1 MIKYIKLFFK
11 LYKMTNFETINVGNQ
26 QLKVEW
32 PLTDQERS
40 KLEKFLKSK
49 QEPERQVVIEISQ
62 NEIEKLRNV
71 LNDDSKLSEFLGE
84 NEIPKNTVN
93 WSAELLSWSKLEE
106 NFWNKE
112 NFINFTKT
120 FDSQIENYFFG
131 QTWILKGLKISENEK
146 KNFTAWTSVY
156 FMDSIYKEIEKSG
169 NFAEIKEEIQKALW
183 SESEKGNILTIL
195 EKLGNET
202 ENISETVKNLKDL
215 FSWNTVEILKK
226 AYNPQKA
233 QILTESFSWVEL
245 KNNQIF
251 SNPNSTFELFEK
263 IEQNASKKDLKD
275 FINSKNSEN
284 PVNTEQDFSEFKEVW
299 DKIGNIIT
307 PEIGNGLGKI
317 QEITEKFSEIKNG
330 IKNKIL
336 WNPELAWTLA
346 TLSSIPLV
354 WEFISMILWFFWIDI
369 NELKNNSSLK
379 LEKVKENI
387 SKKWSFLEQAK
398 FLEDFWKQENWEIDE
413 NFLTSIEYISWNN
426 DESKLQESLEKLF
439 KKGGDFEN
447 FIKSEELNKL
457 QETQDKKELVN
468 NNWEINYKNLNFYIN
483 LYKEFLQ
490 QKSSNSVNWIS
501 DFVNQKIKPNENT
514 VEKQEE
520 VKTEESKDEKNPETT
535 WKDET
540 KKDWDTEQK
549 DKTETKETKKTS

>member
-11 LYKMTNFETINVGNQ
+11 LHKMTNFETINVGNQ

-32 PLTDQERS
+32 PLTDQERL

-146 KNFTAWTSVY
+146 KNFTAWASVY

-202 ENISETVKNLKDL
+202 ENISETVKNLKNL

-226 AYNPQKA
+226 VYNSQKA
-233 QILTESFSWVEL
+233 QILTESFSWIEL

-284 PVNTEQDFSEFKEVW
+284 PVNPEQDFSKFKEVW

-398 FLEDFWKQENWEIDE
+398 FLENFWKQENWEIDE

-426 DESKLQESLEKLF
+426 DENKLSESLEKLF
-439 KKGGDFEN
+439 KKGGNFEN

>member
-1 MIKYIKLFFK
+1 MIKYIKIFFK

-146 KNFTAWTSVY
+146 KNFTAWASVY

-202 ENISETVKNLKDL
+202 ENISETVKNLKNL

-226 AYNPQKA
+226 VYNSQKA
-233 QILTESFSWVEL
+233 QILTESFSWIEL

-284 PVNTEQDFSEFKEVW
+284 PVNPEQDFSKFKEVW

-398 FLEDFWKQENWEIDE
+398 FLENFWKQENWEIDE

-426 DESKLQESLEKLF
+426 DENKLSESLEKLF

>member
-1 MIKYIKLFFK
+1 MIKYIKIFFK

-146 KNFTAWTSVY
+146 KNFTAWASVY

-354 WEFISMILWFFWIDI
+354 SEFISMILWFFWIDI

>member
-11 LYKMTNFETINVGNQ
+11 LHKMTNFETINVGNQ

-146 KNFTAWTSVY
+146 KNFTAWASVY

-284 PVNTEQDFSEFKEVW
+284 PVNPEQDFSKFKEVW

-426 DESKLQESLEKLF
+426 DASKLQESLEKLF
-439 KKGGDFEN
+439 TQGGDFEN

>member
-11 LYKMTNFETINVGNQ
+11 LHKMTNFETINVGNQ

-146 KNFTAWTSVY
+146 KNFTAWASVY

-233 QILTESFSWVEL
+233 QILTESFSWIEL

-284 PVNTEQDFSEFKEVW
+284 PVNTEQDFSKFKEVW

>member
-1 MIKYIKLFFK
+1 
-11 LYKMTNFETINVGNQ
+11 MTNFETINVGNQ
-26 QLKVEW
+26 QLKVEG

-93 WSAELLSWSKLEE
+93 GSTELLSGSKLEE
-106 NFWNKE
+106 NFGNKE

-131 QTWILKGLKISENEK
+131 QTGILKGLKISENEK
-146 KNFTAWTSVY
+146 KNFTAGASVY

-169 NFAEIKEEIQKALW
+169 NFAEIKEEIQKALG

-202 ENISETVKNLKDL
+202 ENISETVKNLKNL
-215 FSWNTVEILKK
+215 FSGNTVEILKK
-226 AYNPQKA
+226 VYNPQKA
-233 QILTESFSWVEL
+233 QILTESFSGIEL

-284 PVNTEQDFSEFKEVW
+284 PVNTEQDFSKFKEVG

-336 WNPELAWTLA
+336 GNPELAGTLA

-354 WEFISMILWFFWIDI
+354 GEFISMILGFFGIDI

-387 SKKWSFLEQAK
+387 SKKGSFLEQAK
-398 FLEDFWKQENWEIDE
+398 FLENFGKQENGEIDE
-413 NFLTSIEYISWNN
+413 NFLTSIEYISGNN
-426 DESKLQESLEKLF
+426 DENKLSESLEKLF
-439 KKGGDFEN
+439 KKGGNFEN

-468 NNWEINYKNLNFYIN
+468 NNGEINYKNLNFYIN

-490 QKSSNSVNWIS
+490 QKSSNSVNGIS

-535 WKDET
+535 GKDET
-540 KKDWDTEQK
+540 KKDGDTEQK

>member
-11 LYKMTNFETINVGNQ
+11 LHKMTNFETINVGNQ

-146 KNFTAWTSVY
+146 KNFTAWASVY

-183 SESEKGNILTIL
+183 GESEKGNILTIL

-202 ENISETVKNLKDL
+202 ENISETVKNLKNL

-226 AYNPQKA
+226 VYNSQKA
-233 QILTESFSWVEL
+233 QILTESFSWIEL

-284 PVNTEQDFSEFKEVW
+284 PVNPEQDFSKFKEVW

>member
-1 MIKYIKLFFK
+1 MIKYIKIFFK

-146 KNFTAWTSVY
+146 KNFTAWASVY

-233 QILTESFSWVEL
+233 QILTESFSWIEL

-354 WEFISMILWFFWIDI
+354 SEFISMILWFFWIDI

>member
-11 LYKMTNFETINVGNQ
+11 LHKMTNFETINVGNQ

-146 KNFTAWTSVY
+146 KNFTAWASVY

-284 PVNTEQDFSEFKEVW
+284 PVNPEQDFSKFKEVW

-317 QEITEKFSEIKNG
+317 QEITKKFSEIKNG

>member
-146 KNFTAWTSVY
+146 KNFTAWASVY

-398 FLEDFWKQENWEIDE
+398 FLENFWKQENWEIDE

>member
-1 MIKYIKLFFK
+1 MIKYIKIFFK

-146 KNFTAWTSVY
+146 KNFTAWASVY

-183 SESEKGNILTIL
+183 KGNILTIL

-354 WEFISMILWFFWIDI
+354 SEFISMILWFFWIDI

>member
-11 LYKMTNFETINVGNQ
+11 LHKMTNFETINVGNQ

-146 KNFTAWTSVY
+146 KNFTAWASVY

-202 ENISETVKNLKDL
+202 ENISETVKNLKNL

-226 AYNPQKA
+226 VYNSQKA
-233 QILTESFSWVEL
+233 QILTESFSWIEL

-284 PVNTEQDFSEFKEVW
+284 PVNTEQDFSKFKEVW

-398 FLEDFWKQENWEIDE
+398 FLENFWKQENWEIDE

-426 DESKLQESLEKLF
+426 DENKLSESLEKLF

>member
-11 LYKMTNFETINVGNQ
+11 LHKMTNFETINVGNQ

-146 KNFTAWTSVY
+146 KNFTAWASVY

-284 PVNTEQDFSEFKEVW
+284 PVNPEQDFSKFKEVW

-520 VKTEESKDEKNPETT
+520 VNAEKNPETT

>member
-11 LYKMTNFETINVGNQ
+11 LHKMTNFETINVGNQ

-62 NEIEKLRNV
+62 NEIEKVRNV

-93 WSAELLSWSKLEE
+93 WSTELLSWSKLEE

-146 KNFTAWTSVY
+146 KNFTAWASVY

-202 ENISETVKNLKDL
+202 ENISETVKNLKNL

-226 AYNPQKA
+226 VYNPQKA
-233 QILTESFSWVEL
+233 QILTESFSWIEL

-284 PVNTEQDFSEFKEVW
+284 PVNTEQDFSKFKEVW

-398 FLEDFWKQENWEIDE
+398 FLENFWKQENWEIDE

-426 DESKLQESLEKLF
+426 DENKLSESLEKLF
-439 KKGGDFEN
+439 KKGGNFEN

>member
-1 MIKYIKLFFK
+1 MIKYIKIFFK

-146 KNFTAWTSVY
+146 KNFTAWASVY

-369 NELKNNSSLK
+369 NELKNYSSLK

-426 DESKLQESLEKLF
+426 DENKLSESLEKLF
-439 KKGGDFEN
+439 KKGGNFEN
-447 FIKSEELNKL
+447 FIKNEELKKL
-457 QETQDKKELVN
+457 QETQNRTELMN
-468 NNWEINYKNLNFYIN
+468 NNWEINYENLNFYIN

-490 QKSSNSVNWIS
+490 QKANNSVNWVS
-501 DFVNQKIKPNENT
+501 DFVNQKIKPA
-514 VEKQEE
+514 EKQEE
-520 VKTEESKDEKNPETT
+520 VNTEKNPETT

-540 KKDWDTEQK
+540 KKDWDAESK
-549 DKTETKETKKTS
+549 NKTNTKETEKTS

>member
-11 LYKMTNFETINVGNQ
+11 LHKMTNFETINVGNQ

-146 KNFTAWTSVY
+146 KNFTAWASVY
-156 FMDSIYKEIEKSG
+156 FMNSIYKEIEKSG

-202 ENISETVKNLKDL
+202 ENISETVKNLKNL

-226 AYNPQKA
+226 VYNSQKA
-233 QILTESFSWVEL
+233 QILTESFSWIEL

-284 PVNTEQDFSEFKEVW
+284 PVNPEQDFSKFKEVW

-387 SKKWSFLEQAK
+387 SKKWRFLEQAK

>member
-11 LYKMTNFETINVGNQ
+11 LHKMTNFETINVGNQ

-146 KNFTAWTSVY
+146 KNFTAWASVY

-354 WEFISMILWFFWIDI
+354 SEFISMILWFFWIDI

-514 VEKQEE
+514 VEK
-520 VKTEESKDEKNPETT
+520 NPETT

>member
-11 LYKMTNFETINVGNQ
+11 LHKMTNFETINVGNQ

-93 WSAELLSWSKLEE
+93 WSAELLSWSNLEE

-146 KNFTAWTSVY
+146 KNFTAWASVY

-202 ENISETVKNLKDL
+202 ENISETVKNLKNL

-226 AYNPQKA
+226 VYNSQKA
-233 QILTESFSWVEL
+233 QILTESFSWIEL

-284 PVNTEQDFSEFKEVW
+284 PVNPEQDFSKFKEVW

>member
-93 WSAELLSWSKLEE
+93 WSTELLSWSKLEE

-146 KNFTAWTSVY
+146 KNFTAWASVY

-202 ENISETVKNLKDL
+202 ENISETVKNLKNL

-226 AYNPQKA
+226 VYNPQKA
-233 QILTESFSWVEL
+233 QILTESFSWIEL

-284 PVNTEQDFSEFKEVW
+284 PVNTEQDFSKFKEVW

-398 FLEDFWKQENWEIDE
+398 FLENFWKQENWEIDE

-426 DESKLQESLEKLF
+426 DENKLSESLEKLF

>member
-1 MIKYIKLFFK
+1 
-11 LYKMTNFETINVGNQ
+11 MTNFETINVGNQ

-106 NFWNKE
+106 NFCNKE

-146 KNFTAWTSVY
+146 KNFTAWASVY

-183 SESEKGNILTIL
+183 GESEKGNILTIL

-202 ENISETVKNLKDL
+202 ENISETVKNLKNL

-226 AYNPQKA
+226 VYNSQKA
-233 QILTESFSWVEL
+233 QILTESFSWIEL

-284 PVNTEQDFSEFKEVW
+284 PVNPEQDFSKFKEVW

>member
-11 LYKMTNFETINVGNQ
+11 LHKMTNFETINVGNQ

-93 WSAELLSWSKLEE
+93 WSTELLSWSKLEE

-146 KNFTAWTSVY
+146 KNFTAWASVY

-202 ENISETVKNLKDL
+202 ENISETVKNLKNL

-226 AYNPQKA
+226 VYNPQKA
-233 QILTESFSWVEL
+233 QILTESFSWIEL

-284 PVNTEQDFSEFKEVW
+284 PVNTEQDFSKFKEVW

-398 FLEDFWKQENWEIDE
+398 FLENFWKQENWEIDE

-426 DESKLQESLEKLF
+426 DENKLSESLEKLF
-439 KKGGDFEN
+439 KKGGNFEN

>member
-11 LYKMTNFETINVGNQ
+11 LHKMTNFETINVGNQ

-146 KNFTAWTSVY
+146 KNFTAWASVY

-169 NFAEIKEEIQKALW
+169 NFAEIKEEIQKTLW

-284 PVNTEQDFSEFKEVW
+284 PVNPEQDFSKFKEVW

-387 SKKWSFLEQAK
+387 SKKLHFLEQAK
-398 FLEDFWKQENWEIDE
+398 FLENFWKQENWEIDE

-426 DESKLQESLEKLF
+426 DENKLSESLEKLF

>member
-11 LYKMTNFETINVGNQ
+11 LHKMTNFETINVGNQ

>member
-1 MIKYIKLFFK
+1 
-11 LYKMTNFETINVGNQ
+11 MTNFETINVGNQ

-146 KNFTAWTSVY
+146 KNFTAWASVY

-202 ENISETVKNLKDL
+202 ENISETVKNLKNL

-226 AYNPQKA
+226 VYNSQKA
-233 QILTESFSWVEL
+233 QILTESFSWIEL

-284 PVNTEQDFSEFKEVW
+284 PVNPEQDFSKFKEVW

>member
-11 LYKMTNFETINVGNQ
+11 LHKMTNFETINVGNQ

-146 KNFTAWTSVY
+146 KNFTAWASVY

-202 ENISETVKNLKDL
+202 ENISETVKNLKNL

-226 AYNPQKA
+226 VYNSQKA
-233 QILTESFSWVEL
+233 QILTESFSWIEL

-284 PVNTEQDFSEFKEVW
+284 PVNPEQDFSKFKEVW

>member
-11 LYKMTNFETINVGNQ
+11 LHKMTNFETINVGNQ

-146 KNFTAWTSVY
+146 KNFTAWASVY

-202 ENISETVKNLKDL
+202 ENISATVKNLKDL

-284 PVNTEQDFSEFKEVW
+284 PVNPEQDFSKFKEVW

-520 VKTEESKDEKNPETT
+520 VNAEKNPETT

>member
-1 MIKYIKLFFK
+1 MIKYIKIFFK

-146 KNFTAWTSVY
+146 KNFTAWASVY

-284 PVNTEQDFSEFKEVW
+284 PVNPEQDFSKFKEVW

-336 WNPELAWTLA
+336 WNPELAWILA

-398 FLEDFWKQENWEIDE
+398 FLENFWKQENWEIDE

-426 DESKLQESLEKLF
+426 DENKLSESLEKLF
-439 KKGGDFEN
+439 KKGGNFEN

>member
-1 MIKYIKLFFK
+1 MIKYIKIFFK

-146 KNFTAWTSVY
+146 KNFTAWASVY

-233 QILTESFSWVEL
+233 QILTESFSWIEL

-284 PVNTEQDFSEFKEVW
+284 PVNPEQDFSKFKEVW

-398 FLEDFWKQENWEIDE
+398 FLENFWKQENWEIDE

-426 DESKLQESLEKLF
+426 DENKLSESLEKLF

-447 FIKSEELNKL
+447 FIKNEELKKL
-457 QETQDKKELVN
+457 QETQNRTELIN
-468 NNWEINYKNLNFYIN
+468 NSWEINYENLNFYIN

-490 QKSSNSVNWIS
+490 QKANNSVNWVS
-501 DFVNQKIKPNENT
+501 DFVNQKIKPA
-514 VEKQEE
+514 EKQEE
-520 VKTEESKDEKNPETT
+520 VNAEKNPETT

-540 KKDWDTEQK
+540 KKDWDAESK
-549 DKTETKETKKTS
+549 NKTNTKETEKTS

>member
-1 MIKYIKLFFK
+1 
-11 LYKMTNFETINVGNQ
+11 MTNFETINVGNQ

-146 KNFTAWTSVY
+146 KNFTAWASVY

-284 PVNTEQDFSEFKEVW
+284 PVNPEQDFSKFKEVW

-336 WNPELAWTLA
+336 WNPELAWILA
-346 TLSSIPLV
+346 TLSYIPLV

-398 FLEDFWKQENWEIDE
+398 FLENFWKQENWEIDE

-426 DESKLQESLEKLF
+426 DENKLSESLEKLF
-439 KKGGDFEN
+439 KKGGNFEN

>member
-1 MIKYIKLFFK
+1 
-11 LYKMTNFETINVGNQ
+11 MTNFETINVWNQ

-32 PLTDQERS
+32 
-40 KLEKFLKSK
+40 KLEEQEKLKLKNFLEKK
-49 QEPERQVVIEISQ
+49 QDIEKKVVIEISQ
-62 NEIEKLRNV
+62 DEIEKLRNV
-71 LNDDSKLSEFLGE
+71 LNDESKLGEFLE
-84 NEIPKNTVN
+84 QNEIPKNTVN
-93 WSAELLSWSKLEE
+93 WSAELLAWSKLEE

-131 QTWILKGLKISENEK
+131 QTWVLKDLKISENEK
-146 KNFTAWTSVY
+146 RNFIAWTSVY

-169 NFAEIKEEIQKALW
+169 NFTEIKEEIQKALW

-195 EKLGNET
+195 EKLWDGT
-202 ENISETVKNLKDL
+202 ENISETIKNLKDL
-215 FSWNTVEILKK
+215 FRWNTVEILKK
-226 AYNPQKA
+226 VYNPEKVK
-233 QILTESFSWVEL
+233 ILQNSFSWVEL

-251 SNPNSTFELFEK
+251 SNPNTTFELFEK
-263 IEQNASKKDLKD
+263 LEQNSSEQELKN

-284 PVNTEQDFSEFKEVW
+284 PINIEQDFSKFREIW

-317 QEITEKFSEIKNG
+317 QEVAEKFTNIKNS
-330 IKNKIL
+330 IKDKIL
-336 WNPELAWTLA
+336 WNPKLAWTLA
-346 TLSSIPLV
+346 TLSSTPLV
-354 WEFISMILWFFWIDI
+354 WELISMILWFFWIDVS
-369 NELKNNSSLK
+369 ELQKNASLK
-379 LEKVKENI
+379 LNKIKENI
-387 SKKWSFLEQAK
+387 SKSWSFLEQAK
-398 FLEDFWKQENWEIDE
+398 FLEDFWKQENWEVDE
-413 NFLTSIEYISWNN
+413 NFLTSVEYISWNN

-457 QETQDKKELVN
+457 QKTQDKKELVN

>member
-11 LYKMTNFETINVGNQ
+11 LHKMTNFETINVGNQ

-146 KNFTAWTSVY
+146 KNFTAWASVY

-195 EKLGNET
+195 EKLWDGT
-202 ENISETVKNLKDL
+202 ENISETVKNLKNL

-233 QILTESFSWVEL
+233 LILTEIFSWIEL

-284 PVNTEQDFSEFKEVW
+284 PVNPEQDFSKFKEVW

-398 FLEDFWKQENWEIDE
+398 FLENFWKQENWEIDE

-426 DESKLQESLEKLF
+426 DENKLSESLEKLF
-439 KKGGDFEN
+439 KKGGNFEN
-447 FIKSEELNKL
+447 FIKNEELKKL
-457 QETQDKKELVN
+457 QETQNRTELMN

>member
-11 LYKMTNFETINVGNQ
+11 LHKMTNFETINVGNQ

-146 KNFTAWTSVY
+146 KNFTAWASVY

-195 EKLGNET
+195 EKLWDGT
-202 ENISETVKNLKDL
+202 ENISETVKNLKNL

-233 QILTESFSWVEL
+233 QILTESFSWIEL

-284 PVNTEQDFSEFKEVW
+284 PVNPEQDFSKFKEVW

-354 WEFISMILWFFWIDI
+354 WEFISMILWFFWIDV

-398 FLEDFWKQENWEIDE
+398 FLENFWKQENWEIDE

-426 DESKLQESLEKLF
+426 DENKLSESLEKLF
-439 KKGGDFEN
+439 KKGGNFEN
-447 FIKSEELNKL
+447 FIKNEELKKL
-457 QETQDKKELVN
+457 QETQNRTELMN

-549 DKTETKETKKTS
+549 DKTKTKETKKTS

>member
-1 MIKYIKLFFK
+1 
-11 LYKMTNFETINVGNQ
+11 MTNFETINVGNQ

-32 PLTDQERS
+32 PLTDQERL

-146 KNFTAWTSVY
+146 KNFTAWASVY

-202 ENISETVKNLKDL
+202 ENISETVKNLKNL

-226 AYNPQKA
+226 VYNSQKA
-233 QILTESFSWVEL
+233 QILTESFSWIEL

-284 PVNTEQDFSEFKEVW
+284 PVNPEQDFSKFKEVW

-398 FLEDFWKQENWEIDE
+398 FLENFWKQENWEIDE

-426 DESKLQESLEKLF
+426 DENKLSESLEKLF
-439 KKGGDFEN
+439 KKGGNFEN

>member
-1 MIKYIKLFFK
+1 MIKYIKIFFK

-93 WSAELLSWSKLEE
+93 WSTELLSWSKLEE

-146 KNFTAWTSVY
+146 KNFTAWASVY

-202 ENISETVKNLKDL
+202 ENISETVKNLKNL

-226 AYNPQKA
+226 VYNPQKA
-233 QILTESFSWVEL
+233 QILTESFSWIEL

-284 PVNTEQDFSEFKEVW
+284 PVNPEQDFSKFKEVW

-398 FLEDFWKQENWEIDE
+398 FLENFWKQENWEIDE
-413 NFLTSIEYISWNN
+413 NFLASVEYISWNN

-490 QKSSNSVNWIS
+490 QKANNSVNWVS
-501 DFVNQKIKPNENT
+501 DFVNQKIKPA
-514 VEKQEE
+514 EKQEE
-520 VKTEESKDEKNPETT
+520 VNTEKNPETT

-549 DKTETKETKKTS
+549 SKTETKETKKTS

>member
-11 LYKMTNFETINVGNQ
+11 LHKMTNFETINVGNQ

-146 KNFTAWTSVY
+146 KNFTAWASVY

-183 SESEKGNILTIL
+183 GESEKGNILTIL

-202 ENISETVKNLKDL
+202 ENISETVKNLKNL

-226 AYNPQKA
+226 VYNSQKA
-233 QILTESFSWVEL
+233 QILTESFSWIEL

-284 PVNTEQDFSEFKEVW
+284 PVNPEQDFSKFKEVW

-413 NFLTSIEYISWNN
+413 NFLNSIEYFSWNN

>member
-233 QILTESFSWVEL
+233 QILTESFSWIEL

-284 PVNTEQDFSEFKEVW
+284 PVNPEQDFSKFKEVW

-398 FLEDFWKQENWEIDE
+398 FLENFWKQENWEIDE

-426 DESKLQESLEKLF
+426 DENKLSESLEKLF

>member
-11 LYKMTNFETINVGNQ
+11 LHKMTNFETINVGNQ

-146 KNFTAWTSVY
+146 KNFTAWASVY

-195 EKLGNET
+195 EKLWDGT
-202 ENISETVKNLKDL
+202 ENISETVKNLKNL

-233 QILTESFSWVEL
+233 QILTESFSWIEL

-284 PVNTEQDFSEFKEVW
+284 PVNPEQDFSKFKEVW

-398 FLEDFWKQENWEIDE
+398 FLENFWKQENWEIDE

-426 DESKLQESLEKLF
+426 DENKLSESLEKLF
-439 KKGGDFEN
+439 KKGGNFEN
-447 FIKSEELNKL
+447 FIKNEELKKL
-457 QETQDKKELVN
+457 QETQNRTELMN

>member
-11 LYKMTNFETINVGNQ
+11 LHKMTNFETINVGNQ

-146 KNFTAWTSVY
+146 KNFTAWASVY

-275 FINSKNSEN
+275 FINSKKSEN
-284 PVNTEQDFSEFKEVW
+284 PVNPEQDFSKFKEVW

-336 WNPELAWTLA
+336 WNPELAWILA

-398 FLEDFWKQENWEIDE
+398 FLENFWKQENWEIDE

-426 DESKLQESLEKLF
+426 DENKLSESLEKLF

-490 QKSSNSVNWIS
+490 QKANNSVNWVS
-501 DFVNQKIKPNENT
+501 DFVNQKIKPA
-514 VEKQEE
+514 EKQEE
-520 VKTEESKDEKNPETT
+520 VNTEKNPETT

-540 KKDWDTEQK
+540 KKDWDAESK
-549 DKTETKETKKTS
+549 NKTNTKETEKTS

>member
-11 LYKMTNFETINVGNQ
+11 LHKMTNFETINVGNQ
-26 QLKVEW
+26 QLKVEG

-93 WSAELLSWSKLEE
+93 GSTELLSGSKLEE
-106 NFWNKE
+106 NFGNKE

-131 QTWILKGLKISENEK
+131 QTGILKGLKISENEK
-146 KNFTAWTSVY
+146 KNFTAGASVY

-169 NFAEIKEEIQKALW
+169 NFAEIKEEIQKALG

-202 ENISETVKNLKDL
+202 KNISETVKNLKNL
-215 FSWNTVEILKK
+215 FSGNTVEILKK
-226 AYNPQKA
+226 VYNPQKA
-233 QILTESFSWVEL
+233 QILTESFSGIEL

-284 PVNTEQDFSEFKEVW
+284 PVNTEQDFSKFKEVG

-336 WNPELAWTLA
+336 GNPELAGTLA

-354 WEFISMILWFFWIDI
+354 GEFISMILGFFGIDI

-387 SKKWSFLEQAK
+387 SKKGSFLEQAK
-398 FLEDFWKQENWEIDE
+398 FLENFGKQENGEIDE
-413 NFLTSIEYISWNN
+413 NFLTSIEYISGNN
-426 DESKLQESLEKLF
+426 DENKLSESLEKLF
-439 KKGGDFEN
+439 KKGGNFEN

-468 NNWEINYKNLNFYIN
+468 NNGEINYKNLNFYIN

-490 QKSSNSVNWIS
+490 QKSSNSVNGIS

-535 WKDET
+535 GKDET
-540 KKDWDTEQK
+540 KKDGDTEQK